1 MRAEFPARW
10 RLCGCWSAL
19 RSPAGRELAV
29 PLAELAGKGQGL
41 RCGGGLQFRLR
52 SLQEALASPEHWATQ
67 KASSECPQSP
77 ADPGRRNKA
86 PDLFCKTKA
95 RCSQGLQMSCCFHY
109 LQSFPLPPFFFG
121 FSPPL
126 LSPEICLFFLLFTF
140 SWVQAQAEG
149 VLASRCEH
157 RLLD

>member
-86 PDLFCKTKA
+86 PNLFCKTEA

-140 SWVQAQAEG
+140 SWVQA
-149 VLASRCEH
+149 
-157 RLLD
+157 